1 MANQKNS
8 QNSWKQWG
16 NYQTGSG
23 GSWRGYNPD
32 PDLVQGS
39 SSGFQLPGTLS
50 SASGIPGRTIP
61 SPAYQPNPYKYTG
74 PTRTESAKLS
84 EEYDQKMREIQ
95 AVNAMQAE
103 KAAKSYPDWQ
113 FDDGLRDRPWKKY
126 KHGIEEWE
134 VDKLKN
140 AEKDWT
146 TKMWDQVK
154 GMGLK
159 DWGNLGVKGLE
170 AWTGF
175 KELEQAEK
183 QHELAQE
190 TFGFQ
195 KAAWNKDFAGRKLAY
210 NTDAQNVNAW
220 KEAQG
225 RTDFNKLMV

>member
-1 MANQKNS
+1 MANQKNA

-23 GSWRGYNPD
+23 GSYRGYNPD

-39 SSGFQLPGTLS
+39 PSGFQLPGTLP
-50 SASGIPGRTIP
+50 SA
-61 SPAYQPNPYKYTG
+61 QLNPYKYTG

-84 EEYDQKMREIQ
+84 DEYDKKMR
-95 AVNAMQAE
+95 ALTAMQAGNQT
-103 KAAKSYPDWQ
+103 SYPDMQ
-113 FDDGLRDRPWKKY
+113 LGFGDMFKLEVPQSIKEWKP
-126 KHGIEEWE
+126 
-134 VDKLKN
+134 DKPP
-140 AEKDWT
+140 EQDWT

-154 GMGLK
+154 GLGLK
-159 DWGNLGVKGLE
+159 DWANLGVKGLE